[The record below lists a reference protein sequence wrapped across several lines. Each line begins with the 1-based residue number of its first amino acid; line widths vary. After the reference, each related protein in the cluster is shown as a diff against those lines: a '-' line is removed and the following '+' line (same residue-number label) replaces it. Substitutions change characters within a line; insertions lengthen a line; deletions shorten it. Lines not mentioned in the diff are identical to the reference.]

1 MNKLA
6 RLLLTA
12 SSIAPVCLTLI
23 FIGWMK
29 DSRPLMI
36 YSAITAFISWGLCWL
51 LMLFA
56 EYKLE
61 RSHKRIDSLSPANK
75 EVTNYF
81 LSYLFP
87 LLGTDSIA
95 EKKEYAIFFYLS
107 LLFYIC
113 FSENYNF
120 NPLLSLHGYKFY
132 EAEDDTGVGFVLI
145 SKEVITDI
153 KNKKFKVV
161 KLTDYT
167 YLHTT
172 DRE

>member
-1 MNKLA
+1 MNRLA

-12 SSIAPVCLTLI
+12 SSIAPVCVTLI
-23 FIGWMK
+23 FIGFMNKNHWLVYT
-29 DSRPLMI
+29 SLVT
-36 YSAITAFISWGLCWL
+36 AIISWILC
-51 LMLFA
+51 
-56 EYKLE
+56 Y
-61 RSHKRIDSLSPANK
+61 SLVTIAANKFEVLSKNISSVSPANK

-95 EKKEYAIFFYLS
+95 TKMEYAVFFYLS

-120 NPLLSLHGYKFY
+120 NPVLALHGYKFY

-145 SKEVITDI
+145 SKEVITNIKDI
-153 KNKKFKVV
+153 KFKVV
-161 KLTDYT
+161 KLTEHT
-167 YLHTT
+167 FLHVKG
-172 DRE
+172 

>member
-12 SSIAPVCLTLI
+12 SSIAPVCFTLF
-23 FIGWMK
+23 FIGWIK
-29 DSRPLMI
+29 ESKPLMI
-36 YSAITAFISWGLCWL
+36 YSLLTAVVSWALCIGLIT
-51 LMLFA
+51 FA
-56 EYKLE
+56 KRYLE
-61 RSHKRIDSLSPANK
+61 PLSKNIDSLSPANK

-107 LLFYIC
+107 LLFYIS

-120 NPLLSLHGYKFY
+120 NPILALHGYKFY

-153 KNKKFKVV
+153 KGIPFSVV

-167 YLHTT
+167 YLHV
-172 DRE
+172 RG

>member
-1 MNKLA
+1 MNRLA

-12 SSIAPVCLTLI
+12 SSIAPVCVTLI
-23 FIGWMK
+23 FIGFMNKNW
-29 DSRPLMI
+29 PLVYI
-36 YSAITAFISWGLCWL
+36 SLITALVSWGLCYGL
-51 LMLFA
+51 VKIASKNFEFLS
-56 EYKLE
+56 KNI
-61 RSHKRIDSLSPANK
+61 SSVSPANK

-95 EKKEYAIFFYLS
+95 TKMEYAIFFYLS

-120 NPLLSLHGYKFY
+120 NPVLALHGYKFY

-145 SKEVITDI
+145 SKEVITNIRDI
-153 KNKKFKVV
+153 DFKVV
-161 KLTDYT
+161 KLTEHT
-167 YLHTT
+167 FLHIIG
-172 DRE
+172 